1 MLVRKNNLP
10 EVELHCFRAIV
21 TEAFQRFPSKGKF
34 SSPATKILVFAPAI
48 SLTGM
53 GIFALDTPALEKPR
67 SSNWARSNFLL
78 NRRKNSSRAPTNWPL
93 FFLRMFLFSRLSR
106 PHSKTSGPKN
116 KFKIKVL
123 NVFCFY
129 LSSFIFSLE
138 QLAAI
143 PQFSRLGPLFR
154 SSPKPVELTESE
166 TEYVVNC
173 VKHIFKEHV
182 VFQVT

>member
-1 MLVRKNNLP
+1 MLFV
-10 EVELHCFRAIV
+10 
-21 TEAFQRFPSKGKF
+21 
-34 SSPATKILVFAPAI
+34 
-48 SLTGM
+48 LTC
-53 GIFALDTPALEKPR
+53 
-67 SSNWARSNFLL
+67 LL
-78 NRRKNSSRAPTNWPL
+78 
-93 FFLRMFLFSRLSR
+93 
-106 PHSKTSGPKN
+106 
-116 KFKIKVL
+116 
-123 NVFCFY
+123 
-129 LSSFIFSLE
+129 SLE